1 MSDIPPF
8 HPDWLVSFWLGTPIL
23 NKLNPHVILIFLIT
37 LLLIGL
43 LRRRKLMQKQ
53 EPDSDEKQFQLL
65 LKKKAVIEEQMTR
78 LEVQKKQGEVTE
90 EQYAKTI
97 AEYKQ
102 HLDGVKREL
111 LKFT

>member
-1 MSDIPPF
+1 MSEMPAF
-8 HPDWLVSFWLGTPIL
+8 HPDWLISFWLGTPIL
-23 NKLNPHVILIFLIT
+23 NKLDPHVILIFLVAFI
-37 LLLIGL
+37 LIGL
-43 LRRRKLMQKQ
+43 FSRRKRMQKQ
-53 EPDSDEKQFQLL
+53 EPDIDEKQFQLL

-78 LEVQKKQGEVTE
+78 LEIQKKQGEITE

-111 LKFT
+111 LQYT